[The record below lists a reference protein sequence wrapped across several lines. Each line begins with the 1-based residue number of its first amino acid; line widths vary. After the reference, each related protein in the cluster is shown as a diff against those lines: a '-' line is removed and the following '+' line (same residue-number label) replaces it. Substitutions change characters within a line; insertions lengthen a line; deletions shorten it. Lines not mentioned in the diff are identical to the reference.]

1 MKILWFMGVCSLLLL
16 SNSCIEEIPVQP
28 GSPVEKLVVSGIL
41 NNLKENQTIKLQMTT
56 GYGQPPNNM
65 SNAEVIL
72 YENKINKYNYV
83 EQNQ

>member
-56 GYGQPPNNM
+56 GYGPV
-65 SNAEVIL
+65 SYTHLEIVITPRL
-72 YENKINKYNYV
+72 DQYIGLMTKS
-83 EQNQ
+83 